1 MTEILPAK
9 KDVALA
15 LLERSSVYV
24 HLDPRRKG
32 AVVPPSF
39 KKQHQ
44 LVLQI
49 GLNMAVAIPDLRFD
63 EEGMSCTLSFS
74 RSPFFCV
81 VPWQAIFA
89 MVGDD
94 GRGMVWPKDV
104 PVEIQQTSNDEAAP
118 SPGRRS
124 PRQAKTDKTDRTDK
138 PRRLVAAPAPAP
150 AETNG
155 KAAPKRRSKKKAAD
169 GKEVERP
176 RPQLVAV
183 PRVADEPREQAA
195 AQAERR
201 ERAETEDK
209 ARASRAPT
217 TIGTN
222 AAKGKAAPDGA
233 RIGAGVPRSNKPKR
247 ELPPYLRV
255 VK

>member
-1 MTEILPAK
+1 MTELLPAK

-24 HLDPRRKG
+24 HLDPRRSG

-39 KKQHQ
+39 KKQAQ

-63 EEGMSCTLSFS
+63 EDGMSCTLSFS

-81 VPWQAIFA
+81 VPWPAIFA

-94 GRGMVWPKDV
+94 GRGMVWPDDV
-104 PVEIQQTSNDEAAP
+104 PREIQRSAP
-118 SPGRRS
+118 TAVPQLAPKPESPKR
-124 PRQAKTDKTDRTDK
+124 
-138 PRRLVAAPAPAP
+138 RRLGPVPAPALVD
-150 AETNG
+150 NG
-155 KAAPKRRSKKKAAD
+155 KSAAPKRRSKKKAAQP
-169 GKEVERP
+169 EVSERP

-183 PRVADEPREQAA
+183 PSLPDDGPRQEARPARSKGRGAPAPEPAPA
-195 AQAERR
+195 PLKVPP
-201 ERAETEDK
+201 RA
-209 ARASRAPT
+209 RPT
-217 TIGTN
+217 
-222 AAKGKAAPDGA
+222 
-233 RIGAGVPRSNKPKR
+233 KPKR